1 MRKKINTAAC
11 CSIVVIMSFAVIRAS
26 AQERQPT
33 DDDVN
38 VIAKQLYCP
47 VCENTPLD
55 VCGTQACIDWR
66 AEIRQKLIEGWSEE
80 EIIQYFVDQ
89 HGMQVLVQPPAE
101 GFYLF
106 IYIVPPL
113 ILFMGILILMRAV
126 RGWRKPVPVE
136 SPGLLPEEQDYYM
149 TRMEDELRR
158 RQDDA

>member
-1 MRKKINTAAC
+1 MEIRKKLA
-11 CSIVVIMSFAVIRAS
+11 
-26 AQERQPT
+26 
-33 DDDVN
+33 
-38 VIAKQLYCP
+38 
-47 VCENTPLD
+47 
-55 VCGTQACIDWR
+55 
-66 AEIRQKLIEGWSEE
+66 EGWSEE
-80 EIIQYFVDQ
+80 EIIQYFVDR

-126 RGWRKPVPVE
+126 RGWRNQGPIE
-136 SPGLLPEEQDYYM
+136 SPGLPPDEQDFYT